1 MNHLI
6 AKIRLRG
13 NGSKYRKLISNES
26 IFELP
31 DNLAPGVQYSPD
43 HNLDEDSWF
52 QIDQFS
58 TKAFC
63 LGFLTTPF
71 NSAEYDALNTINV
84 DQLDFLCSYQNENEY
99 YFQNISKAQLVS
111 KKLLYL
117 GDAFRYEENSKT
129 IVINSIADA
138 IYIKDQDILYFKRL
152 PTISGI
158 FKGIDLLYREATEAE
173 TTDFLQREFIQLEE
187 GFSVAKVGKA
197 NRRRIAL
204 ALDTLNRFEEEER
217 GIVLDYI
224 RDYCVDLD
232 YQNNA
237 FKIKS
242 DDELKKL
249 LYGIEQRYY
258 TTPVGN
264 ERRCANSII
273 RLDQQPLGDLQ

>member
-13 NGSKYRKLISNES
+13 NAPKYKKLLSNVS
-26 IFELP
+26 LFELP
-31 DNLAPGVQYSPD
+31 NDLTPHVQYSLD
-43 HNLDEDSWF
+43 HTLDEDSWF
-52 QIDQFS
+52 GIEQFS
-58 TKAFC
+58 AQAFC
-63 LGFLTTPF
+63 LDFLKTPF
-71 NSAEYDALNTINV
+71 NSAEYDALNTIDVNK
-84 DQLDFLCSYQNENEY
+84 LDFLCSYQNENEY
-99 YFQNISKAQLVS
+99 YFQNISKAQLLS

-129 IVINSIADA
+129 IVINSVADA

-158 FKGIDLLYREATEAE
+158 FKGIDLLYREATEFE
-173 TTDFLQREFIQLEE
+173 TTDFLQREFVQLDE
-187 GFSVAKVGKA
+187 GFSAAKVGKA
-197 NRRRIAL
+197 NRRRIAM
-204 ALDTLNRFEEEER
+204 ALDTLNSFEEEEK
-217 GIVLDYI
+217 GTILDYI
-224 RDYCVDLD
+224 RDYCSDLE

-237 FKIKS
+237 FRIKS

-258 TTPVGN
+258 TTLVGN

-273 RLDQQPLGDLQ
+273 RLAQQP

>member
-6 AKIRLRG
+6 TKIRLRG
-13 NGSKYRKLISNES
+13 KAPKYKKLLSGVS
-26 IFELP
+26 LFELP
-31 DNLAPGVQYSPD
+31 NNLAPHVLYSPD

-52 QIDQFS
+52 GIEQFS
-58 TKAFC
+58 TQTFC
-63 LGFLTTPF
+63 LDFLRTTF
-71 NSAEYDALNTINV
+71 NSAEYDTLDTIEV
-84 DQLDFLCSYQNENEY
+84 DKLDFLCSYQNENEY
-99 YFQNISKAQLVS
+99 YFQNVSKAQLLS

-138 IYIKDQDILYFKRL
+138 IYIKRQDILYFKRL

-158 FKGIDLLYREATEAE
+158 FKGIDLLYREATETE
-173 TTDFLQREFIQLEE
+173 TTDFLQNEFVRLDED
-187 GFSVAKVGKA
+187 FSAAKVGKA
-197 NRRRIAL
+197 NRQRIAM
-204 ALDTLNRFEEEER
+204 ALDTLNRFEEEEKDA
-217 GIVLDYI
+217 VLGYI
-224 RDYCVDLD
+224 RGYCPDLE

-273 RLDQQPLGDLQ
+273 RLG